1 MKTNRYL
8 NILVIVVSTIFIY
21 TFFDRSNAVF
31 FDYYYQVPET
41 LFLLFFYLI
50 LTRFENIIKKIIY
63 MNPLFINKTSKDL
76 EKISNDL
83 WNIVRFLILGL
94 ALVSL
99 INTYNALM

>member
-1 MKTNRYL
+1 
-8 NILVIVVSTIFIY
+8 
-21 TFFDRSNAVF
+21 
-31 FDYYYQVPET
+31 
-41 LFLLFFYLI
+41 
-50 LTRFENIIKKIIY
+50 